1 MKKTLL
7 FLFILN
13 IVTVLGMKAQT
24 NLNDYDSHTVI
35 GNDTTLA
42 HSTVQIVNT
51 GTDPLT
57 VKVAMDN
64 FSAHPNHVTY
74 FCWGIICYP
83 PTTFVSPTPV
93 VIDPG
98 DTNTS
103 FIGYLHPSGY
113 AALSVVNYTF
123 FNVSDESDSVQVN
136 FTYDFTIGVDE
147 IAKKASVSQPYPNP
161 TSNLTRISYDLK
173 SSRNASLVFY
183 NLLGSIVKEVK
194 LNDRQGN
201 IILSTAGFE
210 SGIYYYSI
218 VADGDII
225 STKKLVVAHK

>member
-1 MKKTLL
+1 
-7 FLFILN
+7 
-13 IVTVLGMKAQT
+13 MKAQT
-24 NLNDYDSHTVI
+24 NLNDFDPHTVI

-42 HSTVQIVNT
+42 YSTVQIINT
-51 GTDPLT
+51 GTDTLT

-74 FCWGIICYP
+74 FCWGVTCYTP
-83 PTTFVSPTPV
+83 ITFVSPNPV
-93 VIDPG
+93 VISPG

-103 FIGYLHPSGY
+103 FIGYLRPSGY
-113 AALSVVNYTF
+113 AALSVVKYSF
-123 FNVSDESDSVQVN
+123 FNVADESDSVQIS

-147 IAKKASVSQPYPNP
+147 IANKASVSQPYPNP
-161 TSNLTRISYDLK
+161 TSNLTRISYDLR

-201 IILSTAGFE
+201 IILSTTGFE